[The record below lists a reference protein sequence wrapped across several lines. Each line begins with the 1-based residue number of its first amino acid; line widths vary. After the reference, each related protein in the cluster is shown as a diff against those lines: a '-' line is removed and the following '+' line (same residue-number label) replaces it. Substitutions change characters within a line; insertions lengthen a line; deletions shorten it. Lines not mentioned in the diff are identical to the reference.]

1 MSISPTFRSI
11 TLPSGSDIG
20 MMRTGTLPPDFLNK
34 VVASRVEKGKFGCHV
49 FRGKSKTL
57 CPTNTRDRFITAAY
71 KACQPSP
78 PKLERQG
85 LNPTQIPIHSSW
97 LTFSLGKNAFFYR
110 PFLGIGFKKFCVQ
123 YFELFSNMF
132 WHIWSDAR
140 KIGLLSSRQNSL
152 WSHQTLLWDNDV
164 GGLRQGK

>member
-1 MSISPTFRSI
+1 M

-57 CPTNTRDRFITAAY
+57 CPTNTGDRFITAAY

-85 LNPTQIPIHSSW
+85 LNATQIPTEDSSG
-97 LTFSLGKNAFFYR
+97 LVFPAKM
-110 PFLGIGFKKFCVQ
+110 PFL
-123 YFELFSNMF
+123 L
-132 WHIWSDAR
+132 
-140 KIGLLSSRQNSL
+140 GLSGVLCPQ
-152 WSHQTLLWDNDV
+152 DF
-164 GGLRQGK
+164 

>member
-1 MSISPTFRSI
+1 MRKKPKNVLISPTFRSM

-34 VVASRVEKGKFGCHV
+34 VVASKVEKGKFGCHV

-57 CPTNTRDRFITAAY
+57 CPTNTGDRFITAAY

-85 LNPTQIPIHSSW
+85 LNPTQIPTHSSW
-97 LTFSLGKNAFFYR
+97 LQLKFLFVHPILGDRF
-110 PFLGIGFKKFCVQ
+110 
-123 YFELFSNMF
+123 
-132 WHIWSDAR
+132 
-140 KIGLLSSRQNSL
+140 
-152 WSHQTLLWDNDV
+152 
-164 GGLRQGK
+164 